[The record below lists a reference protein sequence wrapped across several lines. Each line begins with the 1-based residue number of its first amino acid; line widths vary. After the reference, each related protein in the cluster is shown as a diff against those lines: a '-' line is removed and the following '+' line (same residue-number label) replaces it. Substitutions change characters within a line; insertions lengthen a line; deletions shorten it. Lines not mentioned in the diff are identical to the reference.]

1 MPFDQPD
8 WQLYQSSAAPYIY
21 QESSAT
27 PLGKQNIYVGPW
39 RTAFVNASD
48 SGNGDVW
55 DLFLT
60 WANDPLHAQIV
71 QQVPIICG
79 GGVAYAGFVP
89 VLAPYLTVGVS
100 NTVSAVGQSFT
111 GSILPMLLDPP
122 TQGRYLPRPICSAVE
137 QTMNHNN
144 FSNIGPLYI
153 SAGPARLTVRS
164 TGYNVT
170 FDLQSMASNGV
181 WNTIERYQN
190 PERNIAF
197 QYEVTLP
204 YNPVRVQVT
213 NSEAFQQIVFDVRLE
228 PL

>member
-1 MPFDQPD
+1 MLFDQPD
-8 WQLYQSSAAPYIY
+8 WQLFQSSSTPYIY
-21 QESSAT
+21 NETSAA

-39 RTAFVNASD
+39 RTVLIDAGD
-48 SGNGDVW
+48 SGNGEVW
-55 DLFLT
+55 DMLLT

-71 QQVPIICG
+71 QQVPIILST
-79 GGVAYAGFVP
+79 GVGFAGFVP

-100 NTVSAVGQSFT
+100 ATVTAPGQIFS

-122 TQGRYLPRPICSAVE
+122 TQGRYLPNVICSAVE

-144 FSNIGPLYI
+144 FSNIGPRYI
-153 SAGPARLTVRS
+153 TAGPARLTLRS

-181 WNTIERYQN
+181 WSTEMRYQN
-190 PERNIAF
+190 PERNIPF

-204 YNPVRVQVT
+204 YKPVRVQVT

-228 PL
+228 PI